1 MSRELNIADFALEL
15 LFNAGH
21 ATCLAPIYKNHDM
34 NRFMYA
40 DSNIFVALNGEERLY
55 IDRASDISLLFC
67 LEDELFEQHGTKIDF
82 YAVTLNCLKIERSA
96 AACLLHK
103 IIHKHTGCRYSIV
116 VFSCDD
122 QFVFSMADGKGYVY
136 LSDWY
141 SFEEDNEFVVNAI
154 DIANTS
160 LRSPREFFYDF
171 VAAIATPYYFN
182 TISIEYA
189 MYVIYPSQNQEYDE
203 LGTFL
208 KSNRDGVK
216 EVIRGIISEKERLY
230 GDDYIE
236 PYPLGHVKEDA
247 KEFIDI
253 SAEIDQM
260 IFELE
265 LAEEENESEF
275 FDDNYFEDD
284 DSLDEMPY
292 DDFDY
297 DGMPQDVFDDP
308 IKMVKWLE
316 AKEAEKNAA
325 IGEKVD
331 IEDFNDLGSFFQA
344 KGFEVMDKRH
354 KGGCLW
360 VVGSK
365 QELEKYVDLLRNNYG
380 IEGTFGSGKATKHR
394 LGWYTTWPY

>member
-1 MSRELNIADFALEL
+1 
-15 LFNAGH
+15 
-21 ATCLAPIYKNHDM
+21 
-34 NRFMYA
+34 
-40 DSNIFVALNGEERLY
+40 
-55 IDRASDISLLFC
+55 
-67 LEDELFEQHGTKIDF
+67 
-82 YAVTLNCLKIERSA
+82 
-96 AACLLHK
+96 
-103 IIHKHTGCRYSIV
+103 
-116 VFSCDD
+116 
-122 QFVFSMADGKGYVY
+122 
-136 LSDWY
+136 
-141 SFEEDNEFVVNAI
+141 
-154 DIANTS
+154 
-160 LRSPREFFYDF
+160 
-171 VAAIATPYYFN
+171 
-182 TISIEYA
+182 
-189 MYVIYPSQNQEYDE
+189 
-203 LGTFL
+203 
-208 KSNRDGVK
+208 
-216 EVIRGIISEKERLY
+216 
-230 GDDYIE
+230 
-236 PYPLGHVKEDA
+236 
-247 KEFIDI
+247 
-253 SAEIDQM
+253 M

-265 LAEEENESEF
+265 LAEEENEAEF

-297 DGMPQDVFDDP
+297 DGMPPDVFNDP

-365 QELEKYVDLLRNNYG
+365 QELEKYVDLLRNTYG